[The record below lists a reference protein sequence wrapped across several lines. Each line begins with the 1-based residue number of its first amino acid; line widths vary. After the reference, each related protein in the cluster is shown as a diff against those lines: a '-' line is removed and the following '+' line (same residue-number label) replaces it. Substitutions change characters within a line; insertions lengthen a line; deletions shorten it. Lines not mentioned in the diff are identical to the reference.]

1 MALSLAFMSALS
13 ESEGMITS
21 ASPGE
26 PPASVLLP
34 PLAWGLPRAGADGAA
49 HISPSMLQ
57 WEDTAAAAGAR
68 EEG

>member
-1 MALSLAFMSALS
+1 MALSLPFMSALS

-21 ASPGE
+21 TSPGE

-34 PLAWGLPRAGADGAA
+34 PLTWGLPRADGAA
-49 HISPSMLQ
+49 LISPSTLQ
-57 WEDTAAAAGAR
+57 WEDTAAAAGAW